1 MRSCS
6 ISSGVRKSIANLV
19 GFFFCV
25 DLMVLEKT
33 CRVSVNKIRMTGL
46 QNCKLQETT
55 LSLEANP
62 IKAESSG
69 SCS

>member
-46 QNCKLQETT
+46 QNCNSQKTT
-55 LSLEANP
+55 LSLEAKP

-69 SCS
+69 SCC